1 MTLMRLDI
9 SDGVADGEA
18 SGPPGVA
25 DLKDSGVL
33 QGLTDRKASS
43 SSELS
48 LVSSLSILCTLL
60 GHCCA

>member
-1 MTLMRLDI
+1 MTLTRLDI

-25 DLKDSGVL
+25 DLRDSGVL
-33 QGLTDRKASS
+33 QGLTDCKASRS
-43 SSELS
+43 SDLS
-48 LVSSLSILCTLL
+48 LVSALSIFCTLL